1 MSKKPKNF
9 CNFARKSDSVML
21 GRLVKST
28 AGRDCGRFFVVI
40 GEMDEKYILLADGDL
55 RQMDSPK
62 IKKVKHVECLEL
74 VSESLKQRLLE
85 GTTIQN
91 AELKKIIISLS
102 EQL

>member
-9 CNFARKSDSVML
+9 CNFAPKSDSVML

-40 GEMDEKYILLADGDL
+40 GEMNEKYILLADGDL

-62 IKKVKHVECLEL
+62 IKKLKHVECLEP
-74 VSESLKQRLLE
+74 VSELLRQKLIE
-85 GTTIQN
+85 GSPIQN

-102 EQL
+102 KDL